1 MKYLKRDHIK
11 NIWFSADKDKHKQKN
26 KTSFTNNLWEQWQL
40 FWYSQPGKLNHSE
53 WQLQLTMNCDIRK
66 HSRFSQ
72 CFLKREIEFV
82 AKYILTTGSLQP
94 RTSVDFASRESHSI
108 SVVGRV
114 VARCYNIQHHLA
126 FNNAMYCLKIN
137 MKIIFSLIIPCPF
150 SSHNDFS

>member
-1 MKYLKRDHIK
+1 MS
-11 NIWFSADKDKHKQKN
+11 NQSFSDISQVPWNVWKGN
-26 KTSFTNNLWEQWQL
+26 TVRMTTSAHNELRHLEAFEILAM
-40 FWYSQPGKLNHSE
+40 FAK
-53 WQLQLTMNCDIRK
+53 K
-66 HSRFSQ
+66 
-72 CFLKREIEFV
+72 KIEFV

-114 VARCYNIQHHLA
+114 VARCYNIQHHPA

-150 SSHNDFS
+150 SWHNEVLVYKSSKKVRTKKQQPSYYV